1 MTTTSLRILV
11 NGEPQ
16 RVASPATVGTLVAL
30 RRPRPP
36 FAVEV
41 NRRLVR
47 RAEYESTPLAEG
59 DCVEIVTL
67 VGGG

>member
-1 MTTTSLRILV
+1 MTKTGVQIHV

-16 RVASPATVGTLVAL
+16 TLAIPATVGTLVAL